1 MTYHFRELK
10 ENEIIDFLHIRNHVY
25 PAFAGTSQDAEKST
39 ERYKKLFAKDTVTPI
54 GAYSDDEKLLGIM
67 ILFDF
72 TLNFRGKAIRTGG
85 IGGVGVDLVYK
96 KRHICRDMIAF
107 GLQRF
112 MDQGIYSSILHPF
125 RVDFYKKMGF
135 GLLTP
140 FYRYCLPT
148 NRIEIH
154 ENSKQVTFL
163 NEDGIKDIA
172 ECYQSHFERT
182 NGEIKR
188 NAEWPKAMLNNHT
201 NIVIGYRENNKL
213 MAYAICS
220 PFKLSDDNFLRHD
233 LKVHEFI
240 TLNTTGRK
248 ALLGF
253 LRTQADQFENIRFYT
268 QDDTFYQQFDNP
280 ADNTKAIFPHANHTM
295 AYASTGL
302 MFRVLDTKGFVNQLS
317 EEKDNHDKGIVCL
330 FDINE
335 PFLKEQ
341 KQDIKLKITENG
353 IYSSKEDADLT
364 IKLSM
369 ANFSSMLF
377 GAVAMRKLVNYG
389 LAECSD
395 NTLMKKVSE
404 LITKC
409 EKPVYHAEF

>member
-1 MTYHFRELK
+1 MTYHFREIK
-10 ENEIIDFLHIRNHVY
+10 ENEIMDFLHMRNHVY
-25 PAFAGTSQDAEKST
+25 PAFAGTPQDAEKSA
-39 ERYKKLFAKDTVTPI
+39 ERYKKFFAKDTVTPI

-72 TLNFRGKAIRTGG
+72 TMNFRGKAIRTGG

-140 FYRYCLPT
+140 IYRYCLPT
-148 NRIEIH
+148 DRIERN

-163 NEDGIKDIA
+163 NEDDIKDIA
-172 ECYQSHFERT
+172 ECYQRYFERT

-188 NAEWPKAMLNNHT
+188 NREWPKAMLNNHT
-201 NIVIGYRENNKL
+201 NIVVGYRENNKL

-220 PFKLSDDNFLRHD
+220 PFKLSDENFLRHD

-240 TLNTTGRK
+240 TLNTAGRK

-280 ADNTKAIFPHANHTM
+280 ADNTKAIFPHANHAM

-302 MFRVLDTKGFVNQLS
+302 MFRVLDTKGFVNQIS
-317 EEKDNHDKGIVCL
+317 EEKHNNEEGIVCL

-335 PFLKEQ
+335 PFLNA
-341 KQDIKLKITENG
+341 KQLIKLKITESG
-353 IYSSKEDADLT
+353 IYSSEEDADLT

-377 GAVAMRKLVNYG
+377 GAVAMKKLVTYG
-389 LAECSD
+389 LVDCSD
-395 NTLMKKVSE
+395 NTLMKRVSE
-404 LITKC
+404 LLTKC

>member
-1 MTYHFRELK
+1 MNYHFRELK
-10 ENEIIDFLHIRNHVY
+10 ENEIMDFLHIRNHVY
-25 PAFAGTSQDAEKST
+25 PAFAGTPQDAEKSA
-39 ERYKKLFAKDTVTPI
+39 ERYKRFFSKDTVTPI

-72 TLNFRGKAIRTGG
+72 TINFRGKTIRTGG

-107 GLQRF
+107 GLRRF
-112 MDQGIYSSILHPF
+112 MDQGIYSSVLHPF

-148 NRIEIH
+148 DRIEKNELYKH
-154 ENSKQVTFL
+154 VSFL
-163 NEDGIKDIA
+163 NENDVKDIA
-172 ECYQSHFERT
+172 ECYQNHFERT
-182 NGEIKR
+182 NGEIQR
-188 NAEWPKAMLNNHT
+188 NPEWPKAMLNIHN
-201 NIVIGYRENNKL
+201 NIVVGYRENGQL
-213 MAYAICS
+213 VAYSICS
-220 PFKLSDDNFLRHD
+220 PLKLSDDNFLRHD

-248 ALLGF
+248 ALLSF

-268 QDDTFYQQFDNP
+268 QDNTFYQQFDNP
-280 ADNTKAIFPHANHTM
+280 ADNTKAIFPHANHSM

-302 MFRVLDTKGFVNQLS
+302 MFRILDTKSFINQLS
-317 EEKDNHDKGIVCL
+317 EEKNDQDNGIICL

-335 PFLKEQ
+335 PFLKGQ
-341 KQDIKLKITENG
+341 KQQIKLKITKSG
-353 IYSSKEDADLT
+353 IFSSEEDKELT
-364 IKLSM
+364 IKISM
-369 ANFSSMLF
+369 PDFSSMLF
-377 GAVAMRKLVNYG
+377 GAVSLKKLTNYG
-389 LAECSD
+389 LADCSND
-395 NTLMKKVSE
+395 GLMKKASE
-404 LITKC
+404 LLAKC